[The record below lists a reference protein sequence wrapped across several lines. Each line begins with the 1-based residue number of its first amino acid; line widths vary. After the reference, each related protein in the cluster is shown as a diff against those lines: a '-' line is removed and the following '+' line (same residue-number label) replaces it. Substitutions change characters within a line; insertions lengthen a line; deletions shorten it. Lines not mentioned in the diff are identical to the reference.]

1 MCDITVDHSFGIKT
15 IFFYSQTTIYCFSS
29 LLTACQ
35 KIKVINFKTHFSTKV
50 INFKTHFS
58 TKTRIC
64 LRFNE
69 NQLEPPPGLT

>member
-35 KIKVINFKTHFSTKV
+35 KIKVINFK
-50 INFKTHFS
+50 KTHFR
-58 TKTRIC
+58 TKTGIY